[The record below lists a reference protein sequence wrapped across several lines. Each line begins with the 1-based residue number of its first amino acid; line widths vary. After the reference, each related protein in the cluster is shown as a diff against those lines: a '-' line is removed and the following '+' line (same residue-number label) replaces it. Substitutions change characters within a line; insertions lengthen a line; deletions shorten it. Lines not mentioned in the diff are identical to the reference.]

1 MDETDEV
8 AKAGY
13 EWWHFGSQWS
23 DAQEPVKVQWRAA
36 ASHVK
41 GKADELRKLSGQ
53 LSKSD
58 LGEFAHAGFSGSHE
72 GWRSLAKEAKARWQ
86 TVAGVMRRFWDALE
100 ALQ

>member
-1 MDETDEV
+1 MFKNQVVLVLEDVINLIADN
-8 AKAGY
+8 
-13 EWWHFGSQWS
+13 
-23 DAQEPVKVQWRAA
+23 AA

-53 LSKSD
+53 LSTSD

-72 GWRSLAKEAKARWQ
+72 GWRSLAEEVKARWR